1 MQARSRQVDHETYLG
16 SPLLKG
22 AYVKQEFTKEQLEE
36 YLRCSEDPIHFI
48 ESYMKVVTIDQ
59 GLVPFVMYDF
69 QRRIVQSVFD
79 NRFTICKIPRQ
90 SGKTTTMIACIL
102 HLILFNPNYRAA
114 ILANKLKTATE
125 IMDRLKVAYENLP
138 KWLQQGIVEWNKT
151 SITLENGSKL
161 ICSSTSSSAVRGSS
175 YNFLLLDEFAFVPEQ
190 IAEEFFSSVY
200 PTITSGTTS
209 KTVIVSTPNGLNLFY
224 KMWENAK
231 NKRSEFNPIE
241 AHWWE
246 VPNRDEKFKEVTI
259 RNTSERQWMSEYE
272 CEFLGSQET
281 LIKASKIASLAFA
294 TPILENEDGLS
305 VYENPIKGHIY
316 TMCVDTSRA
325 IGQDYNAF
333 VLVDVTQMPYKVVA
347 KYRNNTIPLPVF
359 PDLVNTVGTKYNEA
373 YVMVEINDTGQQVA
387 DILKDEI
394 GYENVI
400 SITIKGKKGQKVG
413 EGFGTGRIY
422 SGIKM
427 SSQVKKAGCSV
438 IKEMVETDKLIV
450 NDFDIIAEIST
461 YISKGGSYEASEGY
475 NDDLVACL
483 VMFGWLTTQEYF
495 KDLVNLDVRK
505 RLFEEKLK
513 KLEDD
518 LVPFGFLDSGEDD
531 LSEAA
536 RLLAQEPSREPKQSR
551 RDRSWLDDANE
562 VL

>member
-1 MQARSRQVDHETYLG
+1 MDHETYLG
-16 SPLLKG
+16 NPLLKG
-22 AYVKQEFTKEQLEE
+22 AYVQQQFTKEQLEE
-36 YLRCSEDPIHFI
+36 YLKCSEDPLHFI
-48 ESYMKVVTIDQ
+48 ETYMKVVTLDQ
-59 GLVPFVMYDF
+59 GLVDFKMYEF
-69 QRRIVQSVFD
+69 QRRIVRSVFD

-138 KWLQQGIVEWNKT
+138 KWLQQGIIEWNKT

-175 YNFLLLDEFAFVPEQ
+175 YNFLLLDEFAFVPKQ

-209 KTVIVSTPNGLNLFY
+209 KTVIVSTPNGMNMFY
-224 KMWENAK
+224 KMWESARSGK
-231 NKRSEFNPIE
+231 SEFNAIE

-246 VPNRDEKFKEVTI
+246 VPGRDEKFKETTI
-259 RNTSERQWMSEYE
+259 RNTSERQWISEYE

-281 LIKASKIASLAFA
+281 LVKSSKIASLPFK
-294 TPILENEDGLS
+294 TPILETEEGLS
-305 VYENPIKGHIY
+305 VYENPVKGHIY
-316 TMCVDTSRA
+316 AALVDTSRA
-325 IGQDYNAF
+325 IGQDYSAIV
-333 VLVDVTQMPYKVVA
+333 VLDVTAMPYKVAA
-347 KYRNNTIPLPVF
+347 KFRNNTTPLQVLPE
-359 PDLVNTVGTKYNEA
+359 LIQSIATKYNEA
-373 YVMVEINDTGQQVA
+373 YVLVEINDTGQQVA
-387 DILKDEI
+387 DILKDDL
-394 GYENVI
+394 GYENMI
-400 SITIKGKKGQKVG
+400 TITIKGKKGQKVG
-413 EGFGTGRIY
+413 EGFGGGARTY
-422 SGIKM
+422 NGIKM
-427 SSQVKKAGCSV
+427 SSMVKKIGCSV
-438 IKEMVETDKLIV
+438 VKEMIESDKLIV

-461 YISKGGSYEASEGY
+461 YVAKSGSYEASEGY
-475 NDDLVACL
+475 HDDLMACL
-483 VMFGWLTTQEYF
+483 VMFGWLTTQDYY

-518 LVPFGFLDSGEDD
+518 LIPFGFLDSGEDD

-536 RLLAQEPSREPKQSR
+536 RMLSHEPSPEPKQSR